1 MGWYIIFYKEKLQSL
16 ILIRSQLGDL
26 DMSVEKIIEILKTAI
41 DSNDWDLIKELL
53 ETLRYEGEYDENDF
67 SEYLDLDD

>member
-1 MGWYIIFYKEKLQSL
+1 
-16 ILIRSQLGDL
+16 
-26 DMSVEKIIEILKTAI
+26 MSVEKIIEILKTAI

-53 ETLRYEGEYDENDF
+53 ETLRYEGEHDENDF